1 MWLDNLHHE
10 LHVLLTGEREGYYER
25 FGSLDGLVRELTR
38 PQPGAADRLRAEP
51 RPGRQPR
58 AR

>member
-10 LHVLLTGEREGYYER
+10 LHVLLTGEREGYYAP

-38 PQPGAADRLRAEP
+38 PAPERLIVVRAEP
-51 RPGRQPR
+51 RPGREPR
-58 AR
+58 GR